1 MSSLGEVLPS
11 LKENAIEVWVTDI
24 GCPHEGVNTLL
35 DKVEQASDMA
45 LPDCPRADLMSNFLF
60 IFTSG
65 TTGSTLILTT
75 TKKSKLKVF
84 VDFFVVVVEQ
94 IEGYRERLCQ
104 RAVGWI
110 RSSAETIDSLPQ
122 DQPDH
127 SSMLF

>member
-1 MSSLGEVLPS
+1 VSSLGEVLPS

-24 GCPHEGVNTLL
+24 VCPHEGVNTLL

-75 TKKSKLKVF
+75 DRTDIERACIK
-84 VDFFVVVVEQ
+84 EQ
-94 IEGYRERLCQ
+94 
-104 RAVGWI
+104 
-110 RSSAETIDSLPQ
+110 
-122 DQPDH
+122 
-127 SSMLF
+127 